1 MSEDSVAGSEISV
14 TFSVTLRCGR
24 PRGAEVSAAGSDGVE
39 SLTSPVRK
47 VAGRLPAFWSD
58 AVSHPPAG
66 KCSPSENPAPDGE
79 AGHAS
84 VKCQVLLPLDL
95 PVMGWVLPRV

>member
-24 PRGAEVSAAGSDGVE
+24 PRGAEVSASGSDGVE

-58 AVSHPPAG
+58 AVT
-66 KCSPSENPAPDGE
+66 
-79 AGHAS
+79 
-84 VKCQVLLPLDL
+84 LLQGNALHL
-95 PVMGWVLPRV
+95 KIQLLTARLGTRA